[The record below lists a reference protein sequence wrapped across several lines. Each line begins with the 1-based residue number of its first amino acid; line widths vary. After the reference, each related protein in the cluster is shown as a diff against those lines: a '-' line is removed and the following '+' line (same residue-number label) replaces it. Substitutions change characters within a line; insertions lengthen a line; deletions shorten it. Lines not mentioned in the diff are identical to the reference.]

1 MTGVVTRAR
10 TRLAES
16 RGQHQPPRNRDMF
29 SYCEARVVHVL
40 RSEERTDIAGGDVIE
55 HVSPTQDMDTVS
67 SMARFFLP
75 TSYYQPYPPVSA
87 CLHDAKVTV

>member
-55 HVSPTQDMDTVS
+55 HVSPTQKKRWEEPSTWIGIALFRPLSFVLS
-67 SMARFFLP
+67 LAPFRLRP
-75 TSYYQPYPPVSA
+75 LQ
-87 CLHDAKVTV
+87 